1 MRASWR
7 GDESR
12 KRKFPNYP
20 LPSKKTWIG
29 VSGSIQAVL
38 SGTTNFQFQN
48 TTCDREFW
56 LRSRLSILSSIRG
69 DGSVSG
75 RNVCSNII
83 YLHIGETCSANANFK
98 LFRAIWPTCPN
109 KEKNKR
115 VPMSVDNERSLT
127 CPIWIFP
134 NGCKWKRDRLCVVKA
149 TSEKKKEH
157 ADKQTCL
164 PVHGTIEFSRRAFR
178 FFSNKRYR
186 RVRAYIIPLSRYLGL
201 CSPFIPTDPRNDES
215 RRRSHCRVRCIETL
229 ITAVRGQ
236 GTVEKDRFLLSID

>member
-20 LPSKKTWIG
+20 LPPKKTWIG

-83 YLHIGETCSANANFK
+83 YLHIGETNANFK

-115 VPMSVDNERSLT
+115 VSMSVDNERSLT

-134 NGCKWKRDRLCVVKA
+134 NGCKWRRDGLCVVKA
-149 TSEKKKEH
+149 TSEKKK
-157 ADKQTCL
+157 
-164 PVHGTIEFSRRAFR
+164 
-178 FFSNKRYR
+178 N
-186 RVRAYIIPLSRYLGL
+186 
-201 CSPFIPTDPRNDES
+201 
-215 RRRSHCRVRCIETL
+215 TL
-229 ITAVRGQ
+229 ISKPVYLCTER
-236 GTVEKDRFLLSID
+236 